1 MLFQAHKSELERLL
15 QEQRDLQSMQDR
27 LEQLKEQLLS
37 AELNSSSGA
46 ASLADA
52 ARLAAQSPLGVFT
65 AGSQATAAAATAGTQ
80 VTPSLNPFLQPLAAP
95 APPSSAA
102 PPAASSLGVGGPYL
116 PLVPS
121 SLAQLRTSTS
131 SEPLAAGVPLTVA
144 ASQANAPRASMGVT
158 FQVPEEADLVSPE
171 AAIEDNDTI
180 YDRMRRQRILR
191 EELRSERRT
200 RGLQQRS
207 ASGAA
212 ARASTGSASD
222 RRLNQLRALR
232 SLTSTGS
239 QVDAQSDGV
248 LSTTQTLQS
257 AGEMTQATWGGST
270 TVSNLDEAAEEL
282 ENENENE
289 IVSNTDELASG
300 PLPWRSDRLSTT
312 DNNFSASERSSGRP
326 AGARPA
332 RNVPIAPF
340 VPHRRPSFEATNS
353 NLNELLAQ
361 VQNTV
366 AMCATLAEGQTR
378 LQRTVDR
385 VLDTLATG
393 SAPSP
398 VRGDSSSKQAGAAAS
413 ASDMAASADLSLVQR
428 TQSQLLLT
436 VSQCQQQML
445 NQQNELI
452 RLREQVNTLE
462 ASAGGLRAAPS
473 ASPAAASASR
483 QQQQR
488 GTAASASASA
498 TRRSPVSPPL
508 VSRESQLAVER
519 EPDVLQAAAAAS
531 ARANRGGDTREAVSA
546 ISEQTRLRSR
556 RAPRGA
562 AADAADSTTTDDEQM
577 ARGGPDESLSLFDAM
592 KETIYAEVARFIAR
606 NENSPN
612 FLLDLYAFT
621 IKLLYTP
628 YE

>member
-1 MLFQAHKSELERLL
+1 
-15 QEQRDLQSMQDR
+15 MQDR
-27 LEQLKEQLLS
+27 LEQHKEQLLD
-37 AELNSSSGA
+37 AELASSSGA
-46 ASLADA
+46 ASLAEA
-52 ARLAAQSPLGVFT
+52 APLGVLT
-65 AGSQATAAAATAGTQ
+65 AGAQAAAAATQ
-80 VTPSLNPFLQPLAAP
+80 VTPSLNPFLQPLAP
-95 APPSSAA
+95 PPSAA
-102 PPAASSLGVGGPYL
+102 QGASSLGDPFF

-121 SLAQLRTSTS
+121 SLAQLRTSTES
-131 SEPLAAGVPLTVA
+131 SAAAAGMSASVAVAA
-144 ASQANAPRASMGVT
+144 ASQANAPRASIGVT
-158 FQVPEEADLVSPE
+158 FRVPEEAELVSPE

-191 EELRSERRT
+191 EELRAERKT
-200 RGLQQRS
+200 RGLLQRS
-207 ASGAA
+207 SAA
-212 ARASTGSASD
+212 GLARLSGSASAQAS
-222 RRLNQLRALR
+222 RCSQLRALR
-232 SLTSTGS
+232 ALTSTGS
-239 QVDAQSDGV
+239 QADNQSDV
-248 LSTTQTLQS
+248 VSTTQTLQS
-257 AGEMTQATWGGST
+257 AGELTQATWGGST

-312 DNNFSASERSSGRP
+312 DNNFSASERSSARP

-332 RNVPIAPF
+332 RNAPIAPF

-398 VRGDSSSKQAGAAAS
+398 GRGDSAFKQAAAAAS
-413 ASDMAASADLSLVQR
+413 ASASELPASTDLSLVQR

-436 VSQCQQQML
+436 VSQCQQQLL

-462 ASAGGLRAAPS
+462 TTGGSRRGSPS
-473 ASPAAASASR
+473 AAASR
-483 QQQQR
+483 QQPR
-488 GTAASASASA
+488 GAAAPCAG
-498 TRRSPVSPPL
+498 RSPASPPL
-508 VSRESQLAVER
+508 VSRESQLPEER
-519 EPDVLQAAAAAS
+519 KSDVLRAPGSGFGSGAGAAA
-531 ARANRGGDTREAVSA
+531 RGCGDTREAVSA
-546 ISEQTRLRSR
+546 ISEQTRLRSG

-562 AADAADSTTTDDEQM
+562 AAEAAGSTTTDDELM
-577 ARGGPDESLSLFDAM
+577 GRGDPNESLSLFDAM

-612 FLLDLYAFT
+612 FLLDLYA
-621 IKLLYTP
+621 YRV
-628 YE
+628 YAV

>member
-1 MLFQAHKSELERLL
+1 
-15 QEQRDLQSMQDR
+15 MQDR
-27 LEQLKEQLLS
+27 LEQLKEQLLD
-37 AELNSSSGA
+37 AELASSSGA
-46 ASLADA
+46 ASLSEA
-52 ARLAAQSPLGVFT
+52 ARLNPSPLGVLT
-65 AGSQATAAAATAGTQ
+65 TGAQAAAATATATQ
-80 VTPSLNPFLQPLAAP
+80 VTPSLNPFLQPLA
-95 APPSSAA
+95 PPSSAA
-102 PPAASSLGVGGPYL
+102 PVTSSLGNPFF

-121 SLAQLRTSTS
+121 SLVQLRASTES
-131 SEPLAAGVPLTVA
+131 SAAGVSAPVA
-144 ASQANAPRASMGVT
+144 AASEANAPRASIGVT
-158 FQVPEEADLVSPE
+158 FKVPEEAELASPE

-180 YDRMRRQRILR
+180 YDRMRRQRIIR
-191 EELRSERRT
+191 EELRTDRRT

-207 ASGAA
+207 SASGL
-212 ARASTGSASD
+212 ARASGSASAQAS
-222 RRLNQLRALR
+222 RLSQLRALR
-232 SLTSTGS
+232 ALTSTGS
-239 QVDAQSDGV
+239 QADNQSDV
-248 LSTTQTLQS
+248 VSMTQTLQS
-257 AGEMTQATWGGST
+257 AGELTQATWGGST

-289 IVSNTDELASG
+289 NENVSNTDELASG
-300 PLPWRSDRLSTT
+300 PLPWRSDRLSIT

-398 VRGDSSSKQAGAAAS
+398 GRGDSSSKQAAAAAS
-413 ASDMAASADLSLVQR
+413 ASASETPASTDLSLVQR

-436 VSQCQQQML
+436 VSQCQQQLL

-452 RLREQVNTLE
+452 RLREQINTLE
-462 ASAGGLRAAPS
+462 TTGGSRRGSPS
-473 ASPAAASASR
+473 AAASR
-483 QQQQR
+483 QQPR
-488 GTAASASASA
+488 GAAASS
-498 TRRSPVSPPL
+498 TGTGRSPVSPPL
-508 VSRESQLAVER
+508 VSRESQLPEER
-519 EPDVLQAAAAAS
+519 KSDVLSGSGAAA
-531 ARANRGGDTREAVSA
+531 RGRGDTREAMSA
-546 ISEQTRLRSR
+546 ISEQTRLRSG

-562 AADAADSTTTDDEQM
+562 AAGAAGSTTTDDEQI
-577 ARGGPDESLSLFDAM
+577 ARGDPNESLSLFDAM

-612 FLLDLYAFT
+612 FLLDLYALDT
-621 IKLLYTP
+621 QICTVREYTV
-628 YE
+628 YHMYSSRSTRAHHK